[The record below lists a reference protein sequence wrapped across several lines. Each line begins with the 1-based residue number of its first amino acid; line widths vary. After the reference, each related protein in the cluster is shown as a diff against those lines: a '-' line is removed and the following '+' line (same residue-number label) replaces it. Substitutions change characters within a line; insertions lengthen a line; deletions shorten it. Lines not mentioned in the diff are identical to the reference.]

1 MSDLPEKIKKML
13 EGVTDEALSAHGPLE
28 LLEAQGHISEA
39 EISELFSV
47 TDIVTRV
54 DGQAIT
60 PLREEKIGKKIEIG
74 QRRIS
79 GAIVEIFRVA
89 KAQGTL
95 EGYTLVSNEA
105 LKKID
110 DLQTENLALKADV
123 ELVTGSRDGWKE
135 QAEAFQQTSV
145 DAMYARDSISAELDD
160 CREAKAA
167 LSGEFLALQL
177 SLQTAER
184 VATELGDRVRAGTEQ
199 NDRLLETQRELRE
212 KVRQIGEQNEREKKA
227 HDDERDSLVLVIGNL
242 QKSVETQKKEVVRQQ
257 KLAEHFEGLADK
269 RLIRRIGRV
278 LWLGVQKI
286 DDKHNP
292 S

>member
-13 EGVTDEALSAHGPLE
+13 EGVTDEALNAHGPLE

-95 EGYTLVSNEA
+95 EGYTLVSDEA

-123 ELVTGSRDGWKE
+123 ELITGSRDGWKNT
-135 QAEAFQQTSV
+135 AEEFQQTAI
-145 DAMYARDSISAELDD
+145 DAAAARDSISAELDD
-160 CREAKAA
+160 CREAKD
-167 LSGEFLALQL
+167 SISTEFLALQAL
-177 SLQTAER
+177 SKQAEK
-184 VATELGDRVRAGTEQ
+184 VINEQ
-199 NDRLLETQRELRE
+199 NDMIKAGREQNGSLIESRQELRA
-212 KVRQIGEQNEREKKA
+212 QITAIGEQNEREVSALNKCVTNRQ
-227 HDDERDSLVLVIGNL
+227 DEIERLHAEVRR
-242 QKSVETQKKEVVRQQ
+242 QTQ
-257 KLAEHFEGLADK
+257 LASHFEGLADK